1 MQRFAREKSINRQ
14 KITNINILAQY
25 LRILIPLVRVRVV
38 YNQKNKIEAGGDA
51 QLSDNFNRKIEQSK
65 IQIII
70 N

>member
-1 MQRFAREKSINRQ
+1 MQRFAREKSIDRQ
-14 KITNINILAQY
+14 KIANINILAQQ